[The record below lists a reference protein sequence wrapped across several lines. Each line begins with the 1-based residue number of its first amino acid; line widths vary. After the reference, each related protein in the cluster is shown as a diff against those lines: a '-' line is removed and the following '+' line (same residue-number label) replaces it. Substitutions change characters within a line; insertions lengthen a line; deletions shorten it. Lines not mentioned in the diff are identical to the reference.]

1 MDLEQINLVFVGAV
15 GIALLVSSIGIYKGV
30 QILVRRA
37 RYGSKA
43 PEIVHEEP
51 IRREPEREREDRIEE
66 EVEKPKK
73 KQKVK
78 VAKPSKRKS
87 DKGVKEDSVKDY
99 IEEWEEPPSK
109 PIEKRLAKKVSKI
122 SPNKYPECFGT
133 DYIFQN
139 CKRNCGVAE
148 ECERAIKILE
158 SAIA

>member
-30 QILVRRA
+30 QILVRRT
-37 RYGSKA
+37 RYGSKV

-51 IRREPEREREDRIEE
+51 IELEPERDEEDRIEE
-66 EVEKPKK
+66 DVEKPKK

-78 VAKPSKRKS
+78 AAKPPKRKF
-87 DKGVKEDSVKDY
+87 GEVKADS
-99 IEEWEEPPSK
+99 
-109 PIEKRLAKKVSKI
+109 IEKRPAKKVSKI